1 MVIRRNLQKQRKSTD
16 FAQNPKHLYWILWKY
31 LPQTIPDM
39 PYHELNKWKIH
50 YINYWAASSYVRN
63 RLSWL
68 NLIHFWLFSRILF
81 CSAEKFREWVAL
93 YRLRKSFCFLIYCLG
108 AEKQVDF
115 ITKSFSFYHFRF
127 YYGNR
132 WKSLTCFN
140 I

>member
-81 CSAEKFREWVAL
+81 CSAEKFREWVVSSAKIL
-93 YRLRKSFCFLIYCLG
+93 LLFNILSWSWKTSGFHHEKFFFL
-108 AEKQVDF
+108 
-115 ITKSFSFYHFRF
+115 SFSVLL
-127 YYGNR
+127 
-132 WKSLTCFN
+132 WKQMKKFN
-140 I
+140 VL